1 MVDTNYDSAED
12 YATFL
17 LSHCRP
23 QRSAPFTRK
32 RVLIP
37 AILIKKNLAQAM
49 LTHENRYRKGRRD
62 VPVELVRGDA
72 PVRVVLCMFK
82 RLLLALGEIEVLG
95 LVRQPERLEHERD
108 LPTCAGLRN

>member
-23 QRSAPFTRK
+23 QRSAPLTKKRILVPAVLLRK
-32 RVLIP
+32 H
-37 AILIKKNLAQAM
+37 LAQA
-49 LTHENRYRKGRRD
+49 TRTGQNRYRMGKHD

-72 PVRVVLCMFK
+72 PVRRLK
-82 RLLLALGEIEVLG
+82 RR
-95 LVRQPERLEHERD
+95 VR
-108 LPTCAGLRN
+108 G